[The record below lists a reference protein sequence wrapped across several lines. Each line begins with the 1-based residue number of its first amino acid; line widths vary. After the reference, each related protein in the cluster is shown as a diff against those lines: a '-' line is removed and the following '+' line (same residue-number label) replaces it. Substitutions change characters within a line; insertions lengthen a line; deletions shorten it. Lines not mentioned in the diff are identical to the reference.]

1 MIVPPDINLAALGP
15 ALALLLS
22 AAVGL
27 IVGTVT
33 RDGRNGGAVAFL
45 GLLVAGLLGAF
56 NLAAAR
62 EEAFTTF
69 GLQWS
74 VDAASAGL
82 VLAAIVGAFLAML
95 SGWDAVRRTGMDRP
109 EYYPLVLLATTGA
122 VVMLHAGD
130 FVALLLGLEI
140 LSLSVYALSAWR
152 TDEHGSEEAGMK
164 YFLLGAFASA
174 ILVYGMAL
182 TYGATGAFAFTEIG
196 AALQGG
202 AAGPLALL
210 GGVFV
215 LVGLAFKVSF
225 APFHQWA
232 PDVYTGAPTPV
243 TAFMSVVV
251 KVAAF
256 GALLRVAS
264 EAWAFTLPTLD
275 LMLATLIGT
284 TVIIGNLGAL
294 LQSGAKRMLAYSAVA
309 HAGYLGLAVLAVGD
323 GLAEPAIVAWY
334 LLAYTLM
341 NGGAFAVLSEIMG
354 DDPHGDHIE
363 AWEGLGRRRPGLA
376 VAMTIFL
383 LSLAGIPPLAGFF
396 GKALAVQA
404 AFAAGWAELAVIA
417 LLAAVVAVVYYTRFV
432 WAMWFVRNRKGE
444 VQHSPAARWAIG
456 LAAAGTV
463 AMGLFPDLWY
473 GLVQGLET
481 LTVAAGR

>member
-1 MIVPPDINLAALGP
+1 MIVAPENIGLTAIAP
-15 ALALLLS
+15 AFALLI
-22 AAVGL
+22 AASVGL
-27 IVGTVT
+27 IVSTVT
-33 RDGRNGGAVAFL
+33 RDARNGGALAFL
-45 GLLVAGLLGAF
+45 GLLAAGVLGVM
-56 NLAAAR
+56 NLLAAR
-62 EEAFTTF
+62 SEPFTAF

-74 VDAASAGL
+74 VDAASAGM
-82 VLAAIVGAFLAML
+82 VLAVLVGAFLAIL
-95 SGWDAVRRTGMDRP
+95 TGWDAVQRTGMDRP
-109 EYYPLVLLATTGA
+109 EYYPLILLATMGA

-130 FVALLLGLEI
+130 FVVLLLGLEI

-152 TDEHGSEEAGMK
+152 TGEHGSEEAGMK

-182 TYGATGAFAFTEIG
+182 TYGASGSFTFVEIG
-196 AALQGG
+196 TLLADGSGG
-202 AAGPLALL
+202 VLALL
-210 GGVFV
+210 GGALV

-256 GALLRVAS
+256 GALMRVAS
-264 EAWAFTLPTLD
+264 EAWPAALPTMD
-275 LMLATLIGT
+275 TMLAVLIALTL
-284 TVIIGNLGAL
+284 VLGNLGAL

-309 HAGYLGLAVLAVGD
+309 HAGYLGLAVLAVGQ
-323 GLAEPAIVAWY
+323 GMATPTVVVWY

-341 NGGAFAVLSEIMG
+341 NGGAFAVLSEVMG

-363 AWEGLGRRRPGLA
+363 SWEGLGRRRPGLA
-376 VAMTIFL
+376 IAMSLFL
-383 LSLAGIPPLAGFF
+383 FSLAGFPPLAGFF

-404 AFAAGWAELAVIA
+404 AFEAGWSELAVLA
-417 LLAAVVAVVYYTRFV
+417 LLAAVVAVVYYTRFI
-432 WAMWFVRNRKGE
+432 WAMWFARGGKGE
-444 VQHSPAARWAIG
+444 PQRSAPASWAIA

-463 AMGLFPDLWY
+463 AMGLFPDLWF
-473 GLVQGLET
+473 GLVDG
-481 LTVAAGR
+481 ARMAIMAGM